1 MPDSKSMEVNAMIVF
16 ASRYGVSEKLALA
29 AGVGAVQARANI
41 RVRRL
46 IEEISSD
53 EVARDAGWKENWER
67 MAPEYISPRE
77 IDADWA
83 NVVILAAPTSEV
95 SQEAA
100 LKEMNAYLRSLPN
113 CGGKM
118 AAVLTPCEAMLDAAE
133 MAGFTVV
140 PAPEGGF
147 KDHAEATAFGKHV
160 CEMARALKQ
169 SA

>member
-1 MPDSKSMEVNAMIVF
+1 MPDARTMEVNAMIVF
-16 ASRYGVSEKLALA
+16 ASRHGTAETLALA

-46 IEEISSD
+46 TEQVPQE
-53 EVARDAGWKENWER
+53 EVARDTRWQENWER
-67 MAPEYISPRE
+67 MASEYIAPRA

-83 NVVILAAPTSEV
+83 NVVILAAPTAEV
-95 SQEAA
+95 SQEEA
-100 LKEMNAYLRSLPN
+100 LREMNAYLRSLPS
-113 CGGKM
+113 CMGKL
-118 AAVLTPCEAMLDAAE
+118 AAVLTPCDPMLEAAE
-133 MAGFTVV
+133 AAGFTVV
-140 PAPEGGF
+140 PAPDNGF